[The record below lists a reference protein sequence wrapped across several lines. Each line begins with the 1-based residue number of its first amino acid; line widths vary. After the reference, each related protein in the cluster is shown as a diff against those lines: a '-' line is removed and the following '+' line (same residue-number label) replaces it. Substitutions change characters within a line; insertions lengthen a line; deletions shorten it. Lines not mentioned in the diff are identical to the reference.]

1 MINFAFKRF
10 IFLTLLVLPACEAPK
25 TNSFTSQ
32 AKDLFGIFGSSKNK
46 PPSVNGS
53 KSTTMTKL
61 ELNSIVDTSAA
72 SAKLDGSFLEAVKSS
87 VAGDPDVLSA
97 KARYQSK
104 LASIALLK
112 SSKEFKFDGALLGG
126 IEDVTDE
133 TVGAVAIING
143 NKVIHDGGKIESHIS
158 RDEFLA
164 SAALA
169 EYKIIQN
176 KKAYEALSAWV
187 NLKRYS
193 TLNEMVQSRLEIL
206 APLIQQLEQVADAGL
221 GDASQVAAA
230 ERTVNT
236 IRVIE
241 KEVTQQLAQ
250 AEVAFKNIYGAVAS
264 GIAFNG
270 SMISTALPSSDEQ
283 IILTSAPTVV
293 LNYARY
299 GAAVSQYNSVLAK
312 DSFDVGFEAKI
323 QRPLGG
329 SNFDSDESIGF
340 VVRKTLHDGGSLKAE
355 KLVYAAQV
363 SAALDTLKSE
373 IRSTDK
379 KVKEA
384 KEAIISIRDAIKI
397 ANTNAKNVKDE
408 IGYLRQQ
415 LIIGQS
421 SLDSVLSAEARLYE
435 AEAKSIN
442 LASDQYLSEL
452 AILGVLGKLAFIFE
466 LN

>member
-1 MINFAFKRF
+1 MINLAFKNF
-10 IFLTLLVLPACEAPK
+10 IFFAVLVLSACEAPK
-25 TNSFTSQ
+25 MNSFTSQ
-32 AKDLFGIFGSSKNK
+32 TKDLFGIFGSNK
-46 PPSVNGS
+46 SNLPLVSGS
-53 KSTTMTKL
+53 KSMPMTSL
-61 ELNSIVDTSAA
+61 ELNAIVDTSAA
-72 SAKLDGSFLEAVKSS
+72 SAVLDGSFLEAVKSS

-97 KARYQSK
+97 KAKYQAK

-112 SSKEFKFDGALLGG
+112 SRKEFKFDGALLAG

-143 NKVIHDGGKIESHIS
+143 NKVIHDGGKIDSSIS

-169 EYKIIQN
+169 EYKVIQN
-176 KKAYEALSAWV
+176 QKVYEALSAWV

-193 TLNEMVQSRLEIL
+193 TLNEMVQSRLEVL
-206 APLIQQLEQVADAGL
+206 APLIQQLEQVAEAGL

-230 ERTVNT
+230 ERTVNL
-236 IRVIE
+236 IRVTE

-250 AEVAFKNIYGAVAS
+250 AEVAFKNIYGSVVS
-264 GIAFNG
+264 GIAFDG
-270 SMISTALPSSDEQ
+270 GMISTALPSSDEQ
-283 IILTSAPTVV
+283 ILLKAAPVVV

-299 GAAVSQYNSVLAK
+299 GAAVSNYNSVVAK

-329 SNFDSDESIGF
+329 SNFDSDESIGL
-340 VVRKTLHDGGSLKAE
+340 VVRRTIHDGGSLEAE

-363 SAALDTLKSE
+363 SAALDTLKSS
-373 IRSTDK
+373 IRAADK
-379 KVKEA
+379 KIKEA
-384 KEAIISIRDAIKI
+384 KEASISIRDAIKI

-452 AILGVLGKLAFIFE
+452 VILAALGKLALMFE